1 MRVRSVGTAAAL
13 TRLTSLEDTLSF
25 LPGFPAVYLGRCA
38 QDRTSLAEA
47 SLLPWQ
53 LVPLV

>member
-13 TRLTSLEDTLSF
+13 TWLTSLEDTLSF
-25 LPGFPAVYLGRCA
+25 LLGFPALYLGRCA

-47 SLLPWQ
+47 SMLPWQ